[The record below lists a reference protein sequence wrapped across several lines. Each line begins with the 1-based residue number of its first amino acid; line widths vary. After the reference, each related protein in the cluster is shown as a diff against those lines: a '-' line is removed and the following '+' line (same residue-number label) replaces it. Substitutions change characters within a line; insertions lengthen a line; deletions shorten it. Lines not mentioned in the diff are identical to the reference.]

1 MKRSMNVNIFLKQF
15 KAPNSEIVKLI
26 QEGDEN
32 KIGAERLKGLIK
44 ILPTKDEVN
53 MINITGTRTWIT
65 INSLKWARFC
75 FGCIIFVL
83 YFLVYQSMFFRFAV
97 LIKGH
102 LYNYHSVAEVT
113 WAPFY

>member
-53 MINITGTRTWIT
+53 MINITETGTWIT
-65 INSLKWARFC
+65 INSLKMSTLLIWLHH
-75 FGCIIFVL
+75 IFL
-83 YFLVYQSMFFRFAV
+83 YFWCTSR
-97 LIKGH
+97 
-102 LYNYHSVAEVT
+102 
-113 WAPFY
+113 